1 LIDNLIRWKPI
12 FIGVIIVLALYI
24 ISRLLSGLNTTLSD
38 FFLLVSTVVGFMVG
52 GKIKNGMI
60 NGAISAVIAGVIVTL
75 IMVAMYILQ
84 GYGAYLSYMAY
95 SLVLYLVIEIIV
107 GVIGGILGSL
117 VKVET
122 YKYGLKNE

>member
-1 LIDNLIRWKPI
+1 MEANIYRCYHCLSTLHNIKLIIRFKYHT
-12 FIGVIIVLALYI
+12 F
-24 ISRLLSGLNTTLSD
+24 GL
-38 FFLLVSTVVGFMVG
+38 FLLVSTVVGFMVG

-95 SLVLYLVIEIIV
+95 SLVLYLVIEIIL

>member
-1 LIDNLIRWKPI
+1 
-12 FIGVIIVLALYI
+12 
-24 ISRLLSGLNTTLSD
+24 
-38 FFLLVSTVVGFMVG
+38 
-52 GKIKNGMI
+52 
-60 NGAISAVIAGVIVTL
+60 
-75 IMVAMYILQ
+75 
-84 GYGAYLSYMAY
+84 LSYMAY